1 MLDVLIAGAGPAG
14 SVAALALARAGA
26 RVLIVDRE
34 SFPRDK
40 LCGDTLNPG
49 AVALLASI
57 GLSGGPLSG
66 AVPFAGMRLTGPGA
80 EVVGRYA
87 DGVRGLAI
95 ARRELD
101 AWLLEEAI
109 RAGAHFEAG
118 VTVKRALVDET
129 PAGLIVRGVVLSRAG
144 SDEEIRMPAIM
155 TIAADGRRSTLARSV
170 RLVVDRHGPRR
181 WAYGVYASGVDGMT
195 DVGEMHIRRGWYVG
209 LASLG
214 ADRVNMCVVKTPG
227 SDAQRPED
235 VIRGALVDEPRIAE
249 RFRRAVFADRIRV
262 LGPLAAD
269 VGGVGVSGMLL
280 AGDAAGFV
288 DPMTGDGIRLAIQG
302 ALLAAAEANR
312 ALEDGD
318 LDGAVV
324 RLSAARRAAFG
335 AKLRFNRLV
344 RALVASP
351 LALEAAALGAK
362 VIPSV
367 VRYAVRYA
375 GDAA

>member
-1 MLDVLIAGAGPAG
+1 
-14 SVAALALARAGA
+14 
-26 RVLIVDRE
+26 
-34 SFPRDK
+34 
-40 LCGDTLNPG
+40 
-49 AVALLASI
+49 
-57 GLSGGPLSG
+57 
-66 AVPFAGMRLTGPGA
+66 
-80 EVVGRYA
+80 
-87 DGVRGLAI
+87 
-95 ARRELD
+95 
-101 AWLLEEAI
+101 
-109 RAGAHFEAG
+109 
-118 VTVKRALVDET
+118 
-129 PAGLIVRGVVLSRAG
+129 
-144 SDEEIRMPAIM
+144 
-155 TIAADGRRSTLARSV
+155 
-170 RLVVDRHGPRR
+170 
-181 WAYGVYASGVDGMT
+181 
-195 DVGEMHIRRGWYVG
+195 
-209 LASLG
+209 
-214 ADRVNMCVVKTPG
+214 
-227 SDAQRPED
+227 
-235 VIRGALVDEPRIAE
+235 VDEPRIAE

-335 AKLRFNRLV
+335 AKLRFNRFV